1 MDGLWL
7 LDFSGREAPVNSLW
21 LLFLCPVLTLK
32 VQPMSTG
39 TRVLLR
45 ARSAGGQP
53 SPGFPALPRS
63 EAPSRASGPCQPH
76 AQDHW
81 VNPFLQREQRSRRPR
96 ATPRTGQTMS
106 LTTHSPPRM
115 PTGTPIPLTRTP
127 PRGQKCGSGPYDYE
141 GQ

>member
-21 LLFLCPVLTLK
+21 LLFLCPVLTLVK

-45 ARSAGGQP
+45 GPRSAGVPAQP
-53 SPGFPALPRS
+53 KGSRSPQAGS

-81 VNPFLQREQRSRRPR
+81 VNPFLQREQLREDPELPHGLVRR
-96 ATPRTGQTMS
+96 
-106 LTTHSPPRM
+106 
-115 PTGTPIPLTRTP
+115 
-127 PRGQKCGSGPYDYE
+127 
-141 GQ
+141 